1 MKVIKIADVP
11 KEDAT
16 SSPIFFGGSVSRQD
30 LVSEKTS
37 KFFNFSVIN
46 FNAGARNKF
55 HTHTSDQ
62 ILLVTHG
69 KGIVA
74 TEEQEHVVTEGTT
87 IHIPAGEKHWHG
99 ATNDSD
105 FSHITVTAVGSST
118 EIAD

>member
-46 FNAGARNKF
+46 FNAGASNKF
-55 HTHTSDQ
+55 HTHTSDH

-69 KGIVA
+69 KCIVA
-74 TEEQEHVVTEGTT
+74 TEETEHALTE
-87 IHIPAGEKHWHG
+87 
-99 ATNDSD
+99 
-105 FSHITVTAVGSST
+105 
-118 EIAD
+118 

>member
-1 MKVIKIADVP
+1 VKVIKIADVP

-62 ILLVTHG
+62 ILFVT
-69 KGIVA
+69 KGTGVVA
-74 TEEQEHVVTEGTT
+74 VEDEEAVVSEGDT
-87 IHIPAGEKHWHG
+87 I
-99 ATNDSD
+99 
-105 FSHITVTAVGSST
+105 AVPVFPHRNT
-118 EIAD
+118 